1 MYQDHLEPLPT
12 SPYSSTMTHHQ
23 AMSTDSFSP
32 ILHSS
37 CSQVTDDTYQTS
49 CPVNE
54 SDEIIRR
61 NYYSPEPA
69 ILGYDDEEGTSLWA
83 DLDRDGVN
91 TPAIPSFILNSPPMG
106 PNLMGGNEYPEML
119 LYKERHPDVTIHA
132 LRKGATFLIHL
143 LIQAKIQ
150 NSSSATAP

>member
-1 MYQDHLEPLPT
+1 
-12 SPYSSTMTHHQ
+12 MTHHQ
-23 AMSTDSFSP
+23 SMSTDSFSP

-37 CSQVTDDTYQTS
+37 CSLVTDDTYQTS
-49 CPVNE
+49 SPVNE

-69 ILGYDDEEGTSLWA
+69 ISGYDDEEGTSLWA

-106 PNLMGGNEYPEML
+106 PTLMGGNEYPEML
-119 LYKERHPDVTIHA
+119 YKERHSDVTIHA
-132 LRKGATFLIHL
+132 LRKGARFLIHL
-143 LIQAKIQ
+143 LIQVKIQ
-150 NSSSATAP
+150 NSSSVRAP